1 MDAVIKVGGSLAA
14 DSTALTELCKT
25 LADLAEKYHFLV
37 VPGGGEFA
45 DAVREVDK
53 RYSLSSVAA
62 HRMAILGMDQYGLLL
77 SGIIPNSQPVQN
89 LDEAA
94 EVSQLKRVPVLLP
107 SLLMFREKGLEAS
120 WDVTS
125 DSIAAYVACRLD
137 MRRLVL
143 VTDVDGVFTRDPKA
157 HFDAVLLKE
166 VRATELLKLESRTSV
181 DRYLPRMLLQMSM
194 DCFVVNGIYPERIR
208 LILAGHKTRCTRIVA
223 K

>member
-25 LADLAEKYHFLV
+25 LADLAEKYRLLL

-62 HRMAILGMDQYGLLL
+62 HKMAILGMDQYGLLL
-77 SGIIPNSQPVQN
+77 SDIIPNSQPVQN

-94 EVSQLKRVPVLLP
+94 EVSQLRRVPVLLP
-107 SLLMFREKGLEAS
+107 SLLIFREAGLEAS
-120 WDVTS
+120 WDFTS
-125 DSIAAYVACRLD
+125 DSIAAYVACRLGT
-137 MRRLVL
+137 RRLVL

-157 HFDAVLLKE
+157 HSDAVFLKE
-166 VRATELLKLESRTSV
+166 VRAEELLKLESRTSV

-208 LILAGHKTRCTRIVA
+208 LLLAGHETRCTRIVA